1 MAKFTISLDKIIDEF
16 KLETIYTP
24 KNASEIEI
32 DEADVTR
39 PGLQLMGFYEYFNPE
54 RIQIIGKMEYAYLS
68 TIDEET
74 RVQRLDMLFSQRI
87 PALVI
92 SRELPYFEE
101 MLDLAKKYSVP
112 LLRSKESTSNFI
124 AGLIAFLNLNLAP
137 RITRHGV
144 LIEIYGEGVFITGE
158 SGTRM
163 AYQVLSM
170 SDADAAALAEA
181 IQNAHT
187 RLHRCRVC
195 QNYTEAELCPIC
207 SSAKRDRSTICV
219 VETPRDVQAFER
231 TREYHGLYHV
241 LHGLISP
248 MDGIGAEQLSV
259 KELLARLGS
268 GEVKEVIMAMNPTV
282 EGEATAMY
290 LAKLIKPLGIKTT
303 RLAYGLP
310 VGGSLEYTD
319 ETTLYRA
326 LSGRDEL

>member
-1 MAKFTISLDKIIDEF
+1 MDSTAAPLQKLIEQFARLPGVGRKMAQRF
-16 KLETIYTP
+16 
-24 KNASEIEI
+24 A
-32 DEADVTR
+32 
-39 PGLQLMGFYEYFNPE
+39 FY
-54 RIQIIGKMEYAYLS
+54 
-68 TIDEET
+68 
-74 RVQRLDMLFSQRI
+74 V
-87 PALVI
+87 
-92 SRELPYFEE
+92 
-101 MLDLAKKYSVP
+101 LDLPEDKAKEFSSAILEAKSKIKKCSVCG
-112 LLRSKESTSNFI
+112 NF
-124 AGLIAFLNLNLAP
+124 
-137 RITRHGV
+137 T
-144 LIEIYGEGVFITGE
+144 EG
-158 SGTRM
+158 
-163 AYQVLSM
+163 
-170 SDADAAALAEA
+170 
-181 IQNAHT
+181 
-187 RLHRCRVC
+187 
-195 QNYTEAELCPIC
+195 ELCPIC
-207 SSAKRDRSTICV
+207 SAKGRDTSLICV
-219 VETPRDVQAFER
+219 VEDPRDVLAFER